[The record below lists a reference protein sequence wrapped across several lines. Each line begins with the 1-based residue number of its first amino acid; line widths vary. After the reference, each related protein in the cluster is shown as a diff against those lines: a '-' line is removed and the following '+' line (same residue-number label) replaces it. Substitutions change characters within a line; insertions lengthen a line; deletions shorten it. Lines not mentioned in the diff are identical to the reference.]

1 MKFPVP
7 VLLAALVLAGT
18 AVAQSTP
25 DAGRPV
31 TPDRPVLLAPD
42 KQARI
47 RDQVTRSKLESAM
60 LPRPAEI
67 GMTVPASVPLHAL
80 PEDSVTELPTVT
92 AYHYFVAGE
101 QIAIV
106 DPATRRVV
114 QLIDK

>member
-1 MKFPVP
+1 MKLPVHHLLAA
-7 VLLAALVLAGT
+7 VLLAGP

-31 TPDRPVLLAPD
+31 VPDSAPLLAPD

-47 RDQVTRSKLESAM
+47 RDQVARSKLESAM
-60 LPRPAEI
+60 LPRPAEV
-67 GMTVPASVPLHAL
+67 GMTVPASVALHAL

-92 AYHYFVAGE
+92 AYHFFVAGE
-101 QIAIV
+101 RIAIV
-106 DPATRRVV
+106 DPSTRRVV